1 MIAVVDI
8 KVKQKMVAI
17 ILHASATT
25 LNLMPRS
32 YIHEETPVVAPI
44 MREEE
49 GPALTTTVSPLT
61 IFYDG
66 KRGRRDAR
74 RGAKGAADALLKEA
88 WWLAREAAQC
98 GRRCGLMEVKRRE
111 RRAAYLTAYMFT

>member
-1 MIAVVDI
+1 MIAVVDV

-32 YIHEETPVVAPI
+32 YIHEETPVVAPV

-49 GPALTTTVSPLT
+49 GPALTTTVPPLT

-74 RGAKGAADALLKEA
+74 RGAKGARSATSIVIDVDCSESISPNKSITHL
-88 WWLAREAAQC
+88 
-98 GRRCGLMEVKRRE
+98 RRTILSE
-111 RRAAYLTAYMFT
+111 RDCQSI

>member
-1 MIAVVDI
+1 MTTVVD
-8 KVKQKMVAI
+8 VKAEQKMVTI
-17 ILHASATT
+17 VLHASATT

-32 YIHEETPVVAPI
+32 NIHEETPAAAPVV
-44 MREEE
+44 REEE
-49 GPALTTTVSPLT
+49 GPALTTTVPPLT

-66 KRGRRDAR
+66 KRRRRDVR
-74 RGAKGAADALLKEA
+74 RGAKGAADALLKEV
-88 WWLAREAAQC
+88 WWLAREVAQC